1 MSEVR
6 TPDAVLTLQTGDV
19 RTRYEIFHS
28 SQFAGKASR
37 SEFYHAEQPS
47 LLLTPADMEAT
58 QYVRVRVN
66 GVWAPRGRRA
76 MYPLARAMALLTS
89 DFQRLVLESTG
100 KEG

>member
-1 MSEVR
+1 MSEAR

-66 GVWAPRGRRA
+66 DRGFCRRHPRGYRCIGCF
-76 MYPLARAMALLTS
+76 Y
-89 DFQRLVLESTG
+89 F
-100 KEG
+100 